1 MDERGEKK
9 RVKKE
14 KTGKMNDKKLS
25 DSLEWNMIRKDEKKE
40 NKMINEREEI
50 EEKRRKKTKNEKK
63 KERKKKK

>member
-14 KTGKMNDKKLS
+14 KTGKMNYKKLS